1 MKNVIIYSVLLLCLF
16 ATKVFAQNN
25 FETRAHEIANRID
38 KITTDEKAALKK
50 EVEDVNIQLEKTLIT
65 KEQADFKKSQ
75 LAQNRA
81 SNIEKRVAVEQLE
94 LNKLVQEMVDGKI
107 KASDT
112 SKTRKYSI
120 VFKTKNSKN
129 DTIQKGEKRTTSQ
142 FVLAAGFNN
151 VVTNNSVA
159 NSDFRYYGSHFYEV
173 GLTYNT
179 RLIKTN
185 NLLHVKYGLSFMW
198 NNLRPANNQNF
209 GVNGNQ
215 TTLQTNAIPQADSRF
230 RNVYL
235 VFPLHLEFDFSPTK
249 LKNNQQVFQSH
260 KSIRLGIGGYLGTN
274 LSTRQHI
281 DYDTNGYEN
290 ETVSSGDFN
299 TSNFIYGT
307 SAYLGYRETSL
318 YLKYDLNPLF
328 TSNVIRQN
336 NISLGI
342 RFDFN

>member
-1 MKNVIIYSVLLLCLF
+1 MKNVIIYSALLLCLF
-16 ATKVFAQNN
+16 VKSAFAQTA

-38 KITTDEKAALKK
+38 KITVDEKAALKK
-50 EVEDVNIQLEKTLIT
+50 EVEEVNSQLEKTLIT

-107 KASDT
+107 KAVDSA
-112 SKTRKYSI
+112 KTRKYSI
-120 VFKTKNSKN
+120 SFRSKSKN
-129 DTIQKGEKRTTSQ
+129 DSIQKGEKRTTSQ
-142 FVLAAGFNN
+142 FVLAAGLNN
-151 VVTNNSVA
+151 VVTNNSAA
-159 NSDFRYYGSHFYEV
+159 NSDFRYWGSHFYEV
-173 GLTYNT
+173 GLTYNS
-179 RLIKTN
+179 RLSKTN
-185 NLLHVKYGLSFMW
+185 NLLHLKYGLSFMW
-198 NNLRPANNQNF
+198 NNLRPTNNQF
-209 GVNGNQ
+209 FVVNGDQ
-215 TTLQTNAIPQADSRF
+215 TALQTNAIQQSDSRF

-249 LKNNQQVFQSH
+249 LKNNKQVFQSH
-260 KSIRLGIGGYLGTN
+260 KSFRFGIGGYLGTN
-274 LSTRQHI
+274 LSSRQHI
-281 DYDTNGYEN
+281 DYDSNGYEN

-307 SAYLGYRETSL
+307 SAYIGYKETSL

-328 TSNVIRQN
+328 NNNVTKQN